1 MSDFS
6 VINEN
11 REALKPEY
19 EEFVKT
25 ERGKSW
31 KHFWQRQTGSE
42 RSGNFGD
49 YLYDFYPELLA

>member
-1 MSDFS
+1 MSDFNA
-6 VINEN
+6 INEN

-19 EEFVKT
+19 EEFMQT

-42 RSGNFGD
+42 
-49 YLYDFYPELLA
+49 